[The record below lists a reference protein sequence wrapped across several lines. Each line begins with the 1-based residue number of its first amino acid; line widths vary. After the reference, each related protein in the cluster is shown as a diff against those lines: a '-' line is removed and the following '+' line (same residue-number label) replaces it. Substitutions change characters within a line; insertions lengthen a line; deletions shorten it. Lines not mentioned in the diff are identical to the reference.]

1 MAVRYSI
8 AAIVDKVRKVMKKY
22 DETDPFRLA
31 NAMGILVRYQSMG
44 LDPGCCKGFFLVC
57 KRIKCITIN
66 SDLPRIMQRIVPAH

>member
-1 MAVRYSI
+1 
-8 AAIVDKVRKVMKKY
+8 MKKY